1 MVIWGLPGQ
10 RLVRSTFYPSW
21 ARWKSVKKNTKNEIS
36 PKQPNRTGWNS
47 KYVLPNTPSNK
58 IQLRA
63 NGTFG
68 RQCARSGEGCSQDTK
83 TPPRKKA
90 TTLGGSTSKG
100 EKIKVKKLKGALSN
114 PIPLV
119 KRSSEQFLFLRL
131 HVWKALPSIFSTS
144 MGISM
149 GKWPKSKNGQKSLF
163 EVRFGFLRC
172 LFGGFVGGF
181 GL

>member
-1 MVIWGLPGQ
+1 MTLFIFLQPH
-10 RLVRSTFYPSW
+10 RLSDYQQ
-21 ARWKSVKKNTKNEIS
+21 NL
-36 PKQPNRTGWNS
+36 G
-47 KYVLPNTPSNK
+47 
-58 IQLRA
+58 
-63 NGTFG
+63 
-68 RQCARSGEGCSQDTK
+68 
-83 TPPRKKA
+83 
-90 TTLGGSTSKG
+90 LGGSTFKG

-149 GKWPKSKNGQKSLF
+149 GKWPKSIKWPKSLF

-172 LFGGFVGGF
+172 LFGGFRFWHFGWNVSKRKGHRFQRGQLRLYFCKLLICKSLNSCRTYFRCQVGGVPKYS
-181 GL
+181 